1 MLRLLVCCRP
11 FAKYFMAV
19 WLLTII
25 IVSSIP
31 NIPTLKIHTSRAEI
45 RIDYLFHFIEYGLL
59 ALMAF
64 LTFTP
69 DDFKLKSKNFLK
81 IAIGVMLFAILD
93 EYHQKLIPGR
103 SFNVMDILSN
113 ITGIMAASIFCVL
126 IFRNIAD
133 KIRKVDK
140 V

>member
-1 MLRLLVCCRP
+1 MLRLLVWCRP
-11 FAKYFMAV
+11 FAKYLMAT

-31 NIPTLKIHTSRAEI
+31 NIPTLKIHTARAEI

-64 LTFTP
+64 LTFAP
-69 DDFKLKSKNFLK
+69 NDFKLKGKKYLT
-81 IAIGVMLFAILD
+81 ITLGLILFAILD

-103 SFNVMDILSN
+103 SFNNKDILSN
-113 ITGIMAASIFCVL
+113 ITGIVAAAIFCIVL
-126 IFRNIAD
+126 FRIIGKRINYH
-133 KIRKVDK
+133 
-140 V
+140 